1 MQANFALAGYSQNLA
16 CAAKNVTNEDISVEL
31 VSWEGPTEC
40 IRGESIAVN
49 ITANYT
55 FNTDR
60 YGKFEH
66 DSRNE
71 PMCFLL

>member
-16 CAAKNVTNEDISVEL
+16 CASKNVTNEVISVEL
-31 VSWEGPTEC
+31 VSWDGPTEC
-40 IRGESIAVN
+40 IRGETIAVN
-49 ITANYT
+49 ITASYT

-66 DSRNE
+66 KSSQN
-71 PMCFLL
+71 MLSLL